1 MEAVP
6 MRDRKV
12 AIRYAEAL
20 LETAKDAGVLD
31 SLASDFAGVLA
42 AVKGNIDL
50 RTFLD
55 SPQVRTE
62 EKKEL
67 LAKVFGDKIEPVLL
81 SFFLLLLDKNRIE
94 NTRDIGEVFAELVET
109 EKGFLRAR
117 VVTAIEL
124 PADLSDALQERLATV
139 TGKKIHLEKKVD
151 PAVIGGV
158 CVTLGDKILDGT
170 VRTNLDLLRKT
181 LGQAQVQ

>member
-1 MEAVP
+1 MEARP

-12 AIRYAEAL
+12 ATRYAEAL
-20 LETAKDAGVLD
+20 LYTAKAAGVLENVADSFAGVLD
-31 SLASDFAGVLA
+31 
-42 AVKGNIDL
+42 AVKDNVDL
-50 RTFLD
+50 RIFMD

-67 LAKVFGDKIEPVLL
+67 MEKVFGGKIEPVLL
-81 SFFLLLLDKNRIE
+81 NFFHLLLDKNRIE

-109 EKGFLRAR
+109 EQGYLRAR
-117 VVTAIEL
+117 VVTAIAL
-124 PADLSDALQERLATV
+124 PDDLAATLKGKLADH
-139 TGKKIHLEKKVD
+139 TGKKIILEKKTD
-151 PAVIGGV
+151 PAVLGGV

-181 LGQAQVQ
+181 LGQAQIR

>member
-1 MEAVP
+1 

-12 AIRYAEAL
+12 ASRYAEAL
-20 LETAKDAGVLD
+20 LYTAKGQGVLEEVADSFAGVLD
-31 SLASDFAGVLA
+31 AI
-42 AVKGNIDL
+42 KGNDAL
-50 RTFLD
+50 RIFMD
-55 SPQVRTE
+55 SPQVRSE

-67 LAKVFGDKIEPVLL
+67 MSKVFGGKIEPVLL
-81 SFFLLLLDKNRIE
+81 NFFHLLIDKNRIE

-117 VVTAIEL
+117 VVTAIKL
-124 PADLSDALQERLATV
+124 PDDLAAQLESRLSAI
-139 TGKKIHLEKKVD
+139 TGKKIILEKKTD

-170 VRTNLDLLRKT
+170 VRTNLDLLKKT
-181 LGQAQVQ
+181 LGQAQVR

>member
-1 MEAVP
+1 

-12 AIRYAEAL
+12 ASRYAEAL
-20 LETAKDAGVLD
+20 LYTAKAQGVLEEVADSFDGVLD
-31 SLASDFAGVLA
+31 
-42 AVKGNIDL
+42 AVKDNEEL
-50 RTFLD
+50 RIFMD

-67 LAKVFGDKIEPVLL
+67 LVKVFGGKIEPVLL
-81 SFFLLLLDKNRIE
+81 NFFHLLLDKNRIE
-94 NTRDIGEVFAELVET
+94 NTRDIGEVFAELVEA

-117 VVTAIEL
+117 VVTAIKL
-124 PADLSDALQERLATV
+124 PDDLAATLKSRLSEI
-139 TGKKIHLEKKVD
+139 TGKKIILEKRTN

-170 VRTNLDLLRKT
+170 VRTNLDLLKKT
-181 LGQAQVQ
+181 LGQAQVR